1 MEHSIDI
8 AERTGKAPAGI
19 FAEASSAKSPT
30 DPVMP
35 FETAVEGA
43 QRLAKIKQ
51 QLSVV
56 I

>member
-1 MEHSIDI
+1 MEHTIDI

-35 FETAVEGA
+35 FELAVEGA
-43 QRLAKIKQ
+43 IALAKAKQ
-51 QLSVV
+51 QVTIGV
-56 I
+56 